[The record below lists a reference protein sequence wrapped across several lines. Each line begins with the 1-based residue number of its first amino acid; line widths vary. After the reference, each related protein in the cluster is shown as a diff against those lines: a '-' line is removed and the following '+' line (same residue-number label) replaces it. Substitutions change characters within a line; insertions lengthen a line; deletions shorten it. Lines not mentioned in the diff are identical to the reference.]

1 MAVGLTGLP
10 ILHPIVGIRLGTAA
24 AGLGYGGRDDLA
36 VISCDPG
43 TVAAAVFTRNRF
55 VAAPVEV
62 ARGHLG
68 QASPRALLIN
78 AGNANA
84 GTGIEGVRAAKDCC
98 QALAGLLGCD
108 DQEVLPFSTGVIGE
122 PLAVDRLTQAL
133 PECVK
138 NLTESGWQAAATAMM
153 TTDTLAKGCCRQF
166 EVDGTKISVTGI
178 VKGAGMIQ
186 PNMATMLAFI
196 ATDAPVSPTLLDA
209 LLQEAVAKS
218 FNRITVDG
226 DMSTNDAC
234 VLLATGKA
242 RIESIS
248 EAGGTAYEGLKK
260 AIEGVLRDLAQ
271 AVVRDAEG
279 ATKFITVSVEGAGDE
294 SEGLGI
300 AYTIA
305 NSPLVKTACFASD
318 PNWGRILAAV
328 GRAPVAELDI
338 HSVAIYLDDVR
349 VVSQGCLDPDY
360 REQDGQAVMDK
371 PEFEIRVIVGA
382 GPAAVEVW
390 TCDLSHDYIKINAE
404 YRS

>member
-1 MAVGLTGLP
+1 MPVGLTALP
-10 ILHPIVGIRLGTAA
+10 VLHPIAGIRLGTAA
-24 AGLGYGGRDDLA
+24 AGLGYAGRDDLA
-36 VISCDPG
+36 VMSCDPG
-43 TVAAAVFTRNRF
+43 TVAAAVFTGNRF

-62 ARGHLG
+62 ARDHLG
-68 QASPRALLIN
+68 QGPPRALLIN

-84 GTGIEGVRAAKDCC
+84 GTGAEGVQSAKDCC
-98 QALAGLLGCD
+98 EVLSELLGCD
-108 DQEVLPFSTGVIGE
+108 GQEVLPFSTGVIGE
-122 PLAVDRLTQAL
+122 SLAVDRLTQAL

-138 NLTESGWQAAATAMM
+138 NLNASGWQAAAAAMM
-153 TTDTLAKGCCRQF
+153 TTDTLAKGCSRQF
-166 EVDGTKISVTGI
+166 DVDGIKISVTGI

-186 PNMATMLAFI
+186 PDMATLLAFI
-196 ATDAPVSPTLLDA
+196 ATDAPVSQALLDTLLRDG
-209 LLQEAVAKS
+209 VAQS

-234 VLLATGKA
+234 VLLATGQAK
-242 RIESIS
+242 IEPIS
-248 EAGGTAYEGLKK
+248 EAGGAAYENLKNTIG
-260 AIEGVLRDLAQ
+260 AVLRDLAQ

-279 ATKFITVSVEGAGDE
+279 ATKFITVSVEGAKDE

-300 AYTIA
+300 AYAIA

-338 HSVAIYLDDVR
+338 HAVAIYLDDVC
-349 VVSQGCLDPDY
+349 VVSQGCLHPDY

-371 PEFEIRVIVGA
+371 PEFGIRVVVGA
-382 GPAAVEVW
+382 GPATVEVW
-390 TCDLSHDYIKINAE
+390 TCDLSYDYIKINAE

>member
-1 MAVGLTGLP
+1 MAVGLTDLP
-10 ILHPIVGIRLGTAA
+10 VLHPIAGIHLGTATS
-24 AGLGYGGRDDLA
+24 GMGYVGRDDLA

-43 TVAAAVFTRNRF
+43 TVATAVFTRNRF

-62 ARGHLG
+62 ARDHLG
-68 QASPRALLIN
+68 QASPQALLIN

-84 GTGIEGVRAAKDCC
+84 GTGAEGVQAATACC
-98 QALAGLLGCD
+98 EALAGLLGCD
-108 DQEVLPFSTGVIGE
+108 SQEVLPFSTGVIGE

-138 NLTESGWQAAATAMM
+138 NLNVSGWQAAAMAMM
-153 TTDTLAKGCCRQF
+153 TTDTLAKGCSRQF
-166 EVDGTKISVTGI
+166 DVDGIKISVTGI

-209 LLQEAVAKS
+209 LLQEGVAQS

-234 VLLATGKA
+234 VLLATGQA
-242 RIESIS
+242 GIEPIS
-248 EAGGTAYEGLKK
+248 EVGGAAYEDLKN

-279 ATKFITVSVEGAGDE
+279 ATKFITVSVEGAEDE
-294 SEGLGI
+294 SESVVI

-338 HSVAIYLDDVR
+338 HAVAIYLDDVR

-371 PEFEIRVIVGA
+371 PEFEIRVVVGT
-382 GPAAVEVW
+382 GPAAVKVW